1 MHAAFFDLDETI
13 LDRSGS
19 LRRFVEWQAKGMLA
33 SSVSDPSEFVERF
46 IALDQYGMVWK
57 DKVYE
62 SLIEE
67 FSITEWTADELL
79 NTYLLTFC
87 SFCKPRDGALA
98 AIEGFR
104 SSGYKV
110 GLVSNG
116 KSPFQERNFRA
127 LGFKDLFDCVI
138 VSEAVGVRK
147 PDKAIFELA
156 CRTVDADLNVSYFI
170 GDNPKADMEGA
181 KSAGMKTIYVPV
193 YPDVAEC
200 KYADVTFSDLHEL
213 PGYIRRE
220 IQEFR

>member
-1 MHAAFFDLDETI
+1 MRAAFFDLDETI

-19 LRRFVEWQAKGMLA
+19 LQNFVEWQAKGMLR
-33 SSVSDPSEFVERF
+33 SCIVDTSKFVERF
-46 IALDQYGMVWK
+46 IELDQNGMVWK

-67 FSITEWTADELL
+67 FKITGWTAEELL

-87 SFCKPRDGALA
+87 SFCKPRNGALA
-98 AIEGFR
+98 AIESFR
-104 SSGYKV
+104 SRGYKI

-116 KSPFQERNFRA
+116 KTPFQERNFRA
-127 LGFKDLFDCVI
+127 LGFNELFACVI

-156 CRTVDADLNVSYFI
+156 CRTVNADLATSYFI

-181 KSAGMKTIYVPV
+181 KNAGMKTIYVPA
-193 YPDVAEC
+193 DSGLDRCE
-200 KYADVTFSDLHEL
+200 YADVTFADLSEL
-213 PGYIRRE
+213 PDYVMRE
-220 IQEFR
+220 G